1 MPVIRLTSTA
11 PVFRREQRQA
21 LLDLLSKEL
30 AGQATEKGPV
40 VFEIPLDHSDKMEV
54 LVVWEAWKDVP
65 SEVRGNVIL
74 EACNDKKDAISQV
87 LGVTY
92 QEANDQNL
100 LPYAVLPMAR
110 RGEVYPEMLS
120 AAMLKQGGF
129 AQEGGKIDLRCPV
142 GQWPKKLTG
151 GCATNCRRGI
161 GRWLKPGIRFRDHLE
176 GKFGF

>member
-1 MPVIRLTSTA
+1 MPVIRLTPTA
-11 PVFRREQRQA
+11 PAFRREQRQA
-21 LLDLLSKEL
+21 LLDQLSREL

-40 VFEIPLDHSDKMEV
+40 VFEIPLDQTDKMDV

-65 SEVRGNVIL
+65 SEIRSDVIL
-74 EACNDKKDAISQV
+74 EAYKDKKDTISQA

-110 RGEVYPEMLS
+110 RGEVDPETLK

-129 AQEGGKIDLRCPV
+129 ALEGGKVDLRFPTRTMA
-142 GQWPKKLTG
+142 QE
-151 GCATNCRRGI
+151 AHRRLCDEVSKGYWSMVQS
-161 GRWLKPGIRFRDHLE
+161 GDAVS
-176 GKFGF
+176 